1 MIWKCRKWKRTGVAE
16 EVTIRMEP
24 EEVRELV
31 LRIFDDLEAVG
42 VVKRRG
48 DEVAMNLAAIAAAAA
63 RGIDVSISARTYHRL
78 KKEPTFNA
86 AASLITL
93 GFIVMLEE
101 AFNMP
106 MKDPDPKYLLGLWL
120 ASASMLRLMREDSEG
135 RKVYDRILLL
145 TKALQHMD

>member
-1 MIWKCRKWKRTGVAE
+1 MAE

-31 LRIFDDLEAVG
+31 LRIFDDLEAAG
-42 VVKRRG
+42 VVKRQG
-48 DEVAMNLAAIAAAAA
+48 DEIAMNLAAIAAAAA
-63 RGIDVSISARTYHRL
+63 RGIDVSISARTYHQL

-120 ASASMLRLMREDSEG
+120 TSASMLRLMREDSEG